1 MLPGV
6 DSRDRAGS
14 CLSIDDVD
22 LQQSFDIQIRES
34 FPMSPLS
41 SCKLTGEWHLR
52 HIGCNDRVAWAVWW
66 FGLGFALTI
75 TVAQLTVHR
84 TT

>member
-22 LQQSFDIQIRES
+22 LQQSFDIQIREIFS
-34 FPMSPLS
+34 DVIS
-41 SCKLTGEWHLR
+41 E
-52 HIGCNDRVAWAVWW
+52 
-66 FGLGFALTI
+66 
-75 TVAQLTVHR
+75 QLQTNG
-84 TT
+84 